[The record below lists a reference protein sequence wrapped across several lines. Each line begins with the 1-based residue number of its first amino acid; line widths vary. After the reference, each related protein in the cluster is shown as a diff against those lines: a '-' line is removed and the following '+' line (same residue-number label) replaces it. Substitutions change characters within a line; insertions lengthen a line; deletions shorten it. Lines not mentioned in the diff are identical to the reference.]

1 MMRIKQFG
9 RNLQTVGQS
18 YHAHCGFHFSFGV
31 ADNAPRTVPR
41 VPYKPKRTGFVET
54 RPKIGFFGHLGSG
67 NFQGSFADF
76 GIRRSR
82 LRNEDDGG
90 QRRRLRK
97 NDAAPR
103 DGLGGQTSTVELLR
117 RIRRQKRWRMRAGR
131 PERACGAD
139 LVRCALSCSASTRFR
154 GPVRGRALQT
164 SSELYYGSA

>member
-1 MMRIKQFG
+1 MRI
-9 RNLQTVGQS
+9 
-18 YHAHCGFHFSFGV
+18 HFSFRSLLTTLPV
-31 ADNAPRTVPR
+31 QSLES
-41 VPYKPKRTGFVET
+41 PYKPKRTGFVET

-76 GIRRSR
+76 GVRRSR
-82 LRNEDDGG
+82 LRNEDDG